1 MDGLCRCADGKN
13 SGLWMSICKAG
24 EIYGHA
30 YLMDREVLVRVKCE
44 VEGVEREKGGGG
56 DEERFYS

>member
-1 MDGLCRCADGKN
+1 
-13 SGLWMSICKAG
+13 MSICKAG

-30 YLMDREVLVRVKCE
+30 YQMDREVLVRVKCE